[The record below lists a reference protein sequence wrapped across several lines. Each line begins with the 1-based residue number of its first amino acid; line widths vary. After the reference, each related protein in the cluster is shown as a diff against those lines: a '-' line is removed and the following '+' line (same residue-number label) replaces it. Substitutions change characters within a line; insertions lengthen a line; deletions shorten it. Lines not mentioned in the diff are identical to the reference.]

1 MNPQSSITRRT
12 FLKGALGLAA
22 LTALPLGYSYM
33 GERFWYEVKEI
44 SLTFPH
50 LPPAFSGLRLVQ
62 FSDVHLGH
70 YFGQQELLEVVE
82 KINNLNPDMI
92 CFTGDLVDQ
101 DGSELQ
107 AAIPILTELQAPLGK
122 WAVLGNHDYYG
133 EEVNQVIE
141 TLENAGFHVL
151 NNTSNQITRNDQSIR
166 VAGVDDS
173 LKGNPDISK
182 AIKGTTKEE
191 FVLLLSHTPDYADQC
206 KNYPVAL
213 QLSGHSHGGQI
224 RVPFYG
230 SLVTPPG
237 AKKYIDGLI
246 QIKDSNLLLYVNR
259 GIGTT
264 ILPLRFSCRPEITL
278 FTLHSI

>member
-1 MNPQSSITRRT
+1 MNPHSPITRRS

-33 GERFWYEVKEI
+33 GERLWYEVKEI
-44 SLTFPH
+44 SLSFPH
-50 LPPAFSGLRLVQ
+50 LPSAFHGFRLVQ

-70 YFGQQELLEVVE
+70 YFGQSELLELVK

-101 DGSELQ
+101 GGSELK
-107 AAIPILTELQAPLGK
+107 AAIPILAMLKASLGK
-122 WAVLGNHDYYG
+122 WAVLGNHDYSG
-133 EEVNQVIE
+133 EVNQVVE
-141 TLENAGFHVL
+141 SLEKANFHVL
-151 NNTSNQITRNDQSIR
+151 NNANSKISRNDQSILI
-166 VAGVDDS
+166 AGVEDS
-173 LKGNPDISK
+173 LKGNPHIAK
-182 AIKGTTKEE
+182 AIEGTTKEE
-191 FVLLLSHTPDYADQC
+191 FILLLSHTPDYADEC
-206 KNYPVAL
+206 KDYPIAL

-246 QIKDSNLLLYVNR
+246 EMENSNMLVYVNR

-278 FTLHSI
+278 FTFHSS